1 MRQKIARPFVSSA
14 VLALCAACGGGG
26 GGSGSNNGA
35 LAASPKVTTLSL
47 VAGSAIDA
55 GNVDAGGAAARFNSP
70 AGIAVDAS
78 GNLYLADQGNCS
90 IRKVTPAGA
99 VSTLAGSPQRCES
112 VDGNGAAAGFFFL
125 SALAAAP
132 DGRLFATDGLQVREI
147 SPAGAVRTVATL
159 ETATV
164 VAASEAAYFYGGGI
178 AVDSAGNL
186 VVTNAIGTRR
196 ISPAGAVTMLEGA
209 RQLDS
214 LLNVWG
220 SHAYAQRGVAAGA
233 SNVVWVGDAAN
244 TVSRIDASGKKTA
257 IAGLS
262 GAAGFADGSGSVAR
276 FDRPVA
282 LAADA
287 NGNVYVADAG
297 NNLVRKI
304 APDQMVTTVAGSVGA
319 ATLQLGQAPGALP
332 ALAGLAADGKGN
344 LYALSGN
351 AVVKISLP

>member
-1 MRQKIARPFVSSA
+1 MRQKIARSFAASA
-14 VLALCAACGGGG
+14 VLILCAACGGGG
-26 GGSGSNNGA
+26 GSSANSGATSTSA
-35 LAASPKVTTLSL
+35 QVTTLSL
-47 VAGSAIDA
+47 VAGSALDA
-55 GNVDAGGAAARFNSP
+55 GNANGAGAAARFNRP
-70 AGIAVDAS
+70 AGIAIDAS

-90 IRKVTPAGA
+90 IRKITPAGA
-99 VSTLAGSPQRCES
+99 VTTLAGSPQRCES
-112 VDGNGAAAGFFFL
+112 VDGSGAAAGFFFL
-125 SALAAAP
+125 TALAAAP
-132 DGRLFATDGLQVREI
+132 DGSLVATDGLAVRAV

-159 ETATV
+159 EAPA
-164 VAASEAAYFYGGGI
+164 VAASSEVAYFYGGGI
-178 AVDSAGNL
+178 AVDDAGN
-186 VVTNAIGTRR
+186 VVVANAIGTRR
-196 ISPAGAVTMLEGA
+196 IAAGGAVTMLEGV

-220 SHAYAQRGVAAGA
+220 SHGYAQRGVASAANG
-233 SNVVWVGDAAN
+233 VVWVGDAAN
-244 TVSRIDASGKKTA
+244 TVSRIDPAGKKTA

-287 NGNVYVADAG
+287 GGNLYVADAG

-319 ATLQLGQAPGALP
+319 ASLQLGQAPGALP
-332 ALAGLAADGKGN
+332 ALAGLAADGKKT